1 MNKLSRE
8 KLEQLMQ
15 DKSVVNTKIEENKKE
30 LRIYLVMADGQRFVV
45 KYDRVNQ
52 SKSYFLDKES
62 PNIEIKKI
70 LE

>member
-15 DKSVVNTKIEENKKE
+15 DKNVVNTKIEENKKE
-30 LRIYLVMADGQRFVV
+30 LRIYLEMADGQRFVV

-52 SKSYFLDKES
+52 SKSYFLDKS
-62 PNIEIKKI
+62 PNLK
-70 LE
+70 

>member
-30 LRIYLVMADGQRFVV
+30 LRIYLEMADGQRFVV
-45 KYDRVNQ
+45 KYDRLNQ
-52 SKSYFLDKES
+52 SKSYFLDKS
-62 PNIEIKKI
+62 PNIQIKKN
-70 LE
+70 L